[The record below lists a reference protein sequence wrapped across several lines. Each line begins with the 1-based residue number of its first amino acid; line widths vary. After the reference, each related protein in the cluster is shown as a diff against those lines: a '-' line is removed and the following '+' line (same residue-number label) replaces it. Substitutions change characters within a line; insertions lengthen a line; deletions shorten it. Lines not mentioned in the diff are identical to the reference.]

1 MTEQTQDTTPL
12 VSVVIPTYNRSK
24 ELARAI
30 KSVLNQTYQNFE
42 ILVVDDGSEE
52 DLRVVC
58 ASFNDQRIRFLR
70 NNTHTNANVARNRG
84 IKEAQG
90 EYIAMLDSDDEY
102 LPHHLNRRIEK
113 IKEWD
118 CDGIFGSAYID
129 NGEEQTLKLSRPLRK
144 GELMIN
150 YLLSDGFAQTSSHF
164 YKANAAKAVLWD
176 ETLLRHQDYD
186 FSVRFAEKYIF
197 NSDYEPTVFIYWGKS
212 GSVEKYNFLSC
223 IQFIAKRTPQ
233 ITRDAYKTYTLKML
247 ELANNEKSNIKIVK
261 YYQKEISKVADRISL
276 ADYYTAFRVNS
287 NYKKLRVFMCYI
299 KAITIKKLNAHFKCP
314 RTKNARSA
322 FLDQ

>member
-58 ASFNDQRIRFLR
+58 DSFNDQRIKFLR
-70 NNTHTNANVARNRG
+70 NDTHINANVARNRG

-102 LPHHLNRRIEK
+102 LPHHLSRRVEK
-113 IKEWD
+113 IKEWN

-129 NGEEQTLKLSRPLRK
+129 NGVEIVTGLSRPVRK
-144 GELMIN
+144 NEN
-150 YLLSDGFAQTSSHF
+150 FTEYLFSDGFAPTPSHF
-164 YKANAAKAVLWD
+164 YRKHAAKQIVWD
-176 ETLLRHQDYD
+176 EQILRHQDFD
-186 FSVRFAEKYIF
+186 FSIRFADKFHFKVDHY
-197 NSDYEPTVFIYWGKS
+197 PTIKIHWHPNTFQLLTEAQFRSQQAVFENYKAR
-212 GSVEKYNFLSC
+212 LTP
-223 IQFIAKRTPQ
+223 RTQ
-233 ITRDAYKTYTLKML
+233 AQYYLRML
-247 ELANNEKSNIKIVK
+247 PFAIRANNESFIKIYK
-261 YYQKEISKVADRISL
+261 SQINNLIKFITLTEFMTTHNCNSL
-276 ADYYTAFRVNS
+276 
-287 NYKKLRVFMCYI
+287 
-299 KAITIKKLNAHFKCP
+299 IKKVITRALFVIKILS
-314 RTKNARSA
+314 K
-322 FLDQ
+322 

>member
-1 MTEQTQDTTPL
+1 MTKYSKDTTPL

-52 DLRVVC
+52 DLRVIC
-58 ASFNDQRIRFLR
+58 DSFNDQRIKFLR
-70 NNTHTNANVARNRG
+70 NDTHTNANVARNRG

-102 LPHHLNRRIEK
+102 LPHHLSRRIEK
-113 IKEWD
+113 IREWG

-150 YLLSDGFAQTSSHF
+150 YLLSDGFAPTPSHF

-186 FSVRFAEKYIF
+186 FSVRFAEKYNF
-197 NSDYEPTVFIYWGKS
+197 ASDYEPSIKVIWQKQQR
-212 GSVEKYNFLSC
+212 KAYNFDSC
-223 IQFIAKRTPQ
+223 ITFIKKFHKSIAKEASALYMLQMQRLAIDMHAEHAITDFYLQQ
-233 ITRDAYKTYTLKML
+233 IKQ
-247 ELANNEKSNIKIVK
+247 NISNITWPM
-261 YYQKEISKVADRISL
+261 YYIHTRRS
-276 ADYYTAFRVNS
+276 
-287 NYKKLRVFMCYI
+287 
-299 KAITIKKLNAHFKCP
+299 P
-314 RTKNARSA
+314 RTIEKIKLKLQYLYCLIKNNKNT
-322 FLDQ
+322 

>member
-30 KSVLNQTYQNFE
+30 KSVQNQTYQNFE

-52 DLRVVC
+52 DLRVIC
-58 ASFNDQRIRFLR
+58 DSFNDQRIKFLR
-70 NNTHTNANVARNRG
+70 NDTHTNANVARNRG

-113 IKEWD
+113 IKNGIWS
-118 CDGIFGSAYID
+118 IFGSAYID

-186 FSVRFAEKYIF
+186 FSVRFAEKYIC
-197 NSDYEPTVFIYWGKS
+197 NSDHEPTVFIYWGKS
-212 GSVEKYNFLSC
+212 V
-223 IQFIAKRTPQ
+223 Q
-233 ITRDAYKTYTLKML
+233 LK
-247 ELANNEKSNIKIVK
+247 N
-261 YYQKEISKVADRISL
+261 
-276 ADYYTAFRVNS
+276 
-287 NYKKLRVFMCYI
+287 
-299 KAITIKKLNAHFKCP
+299 TIP
-314 RTKNARSA
+314 
-322 FLDQ
+322 

>member
-1 MTEQTQDTTPL
+1 MTEKVQIKTPL

-52 DLRVVC
+52 NLRVVC
-58 ASFNDQRIRFLR
+58 DSFNDQRIRFLR
-70 NNTHTNANVARNRG
+70 NDTHTNANVARNRG

-102 LPHHLNRRIEK
+102 LPHHLSRRVEK

-129 NGEEQTLKLSRPLRK
+129 NGEEQTLKLSRPLKK

-150 YLLSDGFAQTSSHF
+150 YLLSDGFAPTPSHF

-186 FSVRFAEKYIF
+186 FSVRFAKSYSF
-197 NSDYEPTVFIYWGKS
+197 LSDYEPTIIVYWVVNKVS
-212 GSVEKYNFLSC
+212 SIDLNSC
-223 IQFIAKRTPQ
+223 ILFLETNKATITPQ
-233 ITRDAYKTYTLKML
+233 NL
-247 ELANNEKSNIKIVK
+247 VK
-261 YYQKEISKVADRISL
+261 YVINQAIAAKIQQDDFAFKYYKRILKNYTNLISL
-276 ADYYTAFRVNS
+276 NDWLSANAT
-287 NYKKLRVFMCYI
+287 KKNGN
-299 KAITIKKLNAHFKCP
+299 KALITIFFTINITCKVILDYLKPKKV
-314 RTKNARSA
+314 
-322 FLDQ
+322 

>member
-1 MTEQTQDTTPL
+1 MTIDIKDTTPL

-24 ELARAI
+24 KLARAI

-58 ASFNDQRIRFLR
+58 DTFNDQRIKFLR
-70 NNTHTNANVARNRG
+70 NDTHTNANVARNRG

-102 LPHHLNRRIEK
+102 LTHHLSRRVEK
-113 IKEWD
+113 IKEWN

-129 NGEEQTLKLSRPLRK
+129 NGEEQALKLSRPLRK

-150 YLLSDGFAQTSSHF
+150 YLLSDGFAPTPSHF
-164 YKANAAKAVLWD
+164 YKANAAKEILWD

-186 FSVRFAEKYIF
+186 FSTRFSFRFRFGCDI
-197 NSDYEPTVFIYWGKS
+197 EPTIIIHWNKT
-212 GSVEKYNFLSC
+212 EKRNHDFQSYLKFTEKWSKHITPPLLIEYVMGMRKLAVSENAL
-223 IQFIAKRTPQ
+223 QAKEQYTKILKRQIFHITPSQWLQ
-233 ITRDAYKTYTLKML
+233 IKGATNTMKKATAMLGYFAILLCNTLRPKT
-247 ELANNEKSNIKIVK
+247 
-261 YYQKEISKVADRISL
+261 Q
-276 ADYYTAFRVNS
+276 
-287 NYKKLRVFMCYI
+287 
-299 KAITIKKLNAHFKCP
+299 
-314 RTKNARSA
+314 
-322 FLDQ
+322 

>member
-1 MTEQTQDTTPL
+1 MTEKVQIKTPL

-52 DLRVVC
+52 DLRVVYDT
-58 ASFNDQRIRFLR
+58 FNDQRIRFLR
-70 NNTHTNANVARNRG
+70 NDTHTNANVARNRG

-113 IKEWD
+113 IREWG
-118 CDGIFGSAYID
+118 CDGIFGSAYIY
-129 NGEEQTLKLSRPLRK
+129 NGEEQTLKLSRPLKK

-150 YLLSDGFAQTSSHF
+150 YLLSDGFAPTPSHF

-197 NSDYEPTVFIYWGKS
+197 NSDYEPTNIINWQQEAQWKAEYWQSCKAFINKNKAKINPKNLYSYLCQITSK
-212 GSVEKYNFLSC
+212 GSKTIDRNDEIHFRWIARELDSMVNFISLTDY
-223 IQFIAKRTPQ
+223 IQFSHQLKFSKVRS
-233 ITRDAYKTYTLKML
+233 TLKYFIL
-247 ELANNEKSNIKIVK
+247 L
-261 YYQKEISKVADRISL
+261 L
-276 ADYYTAFRVNS
+276 
-287 NYKKLRVFMCYI
+287 
-299 KAITIKKLNAHFKCP
+299 
-314 RTKNARSA
+314 TKR
-322 FLDQ
+322 

>member
-58 ASFNDQRIRFLR
+58 DSFNDQRIKFLR
-70 NNTHTNANVARNRG
+70 NDTHINANVARNRG

-113 IKEWD
+113 IKRMGLRWNIWK
-118 CDGIFGSAYID
+118 CIID
-129 NGEEQTLKLSRPLRK
+129 NGVEIVTGLSRPVRK
-144 GELMIN
+144 NEN
-150 YLLSDGFAQTSSHF
+150 FTEYL
-164 YKANAAKAVLWD
+164 W
-176 ETLLRHQDYD
+176 
-186 FSVRFAEKYIF
+186 
-197 NSDYEPTVFIYWGKS
+197 
-212 GSVEKYNFLSC
+212 
-223 IQFIAKRTPQ
+223 
-233 ITRDAYKTYTLKML
+233 
-247 ELANNEKSNIKIVK
+247 
-261 YYQKEISKVADRISL
+261 
-276 ADYYTAFRVNS
+276 
-287 NYKKLRVFMCYI
+287 
-299 KAITIKKLNAHFKCP
+299 
-314 RTKNARSA
+314 
-322 FLDQ
+322 

>member
-186 FSVRFAEKYIF
+186 FSVRFADKFEFLTDYTPTIIINWKQGNTQKLDFIQIQSALSYILTQQHLIKKELLIKYLYLLKNILNDKDKNNHELQKQINNKVIENIKF
-197 NSDYEPTVFIYWGKS
+197 VSLA
-212 GSVEKYNFLSC
+212 NFLS
-223 IQFIAKRTPQ
+223 
-233 ITRDAYKTYTLKML
+233 
-247 ELANNEKSNIKIVK
+247 
-261 YYQKEISKVADRISL
+261 
-276 ADYYTAFRVNS
+276 
-287 NYKKLRVFMCYI
+287 
-299 KAITIKKLNAHFKCP
+299 IKKPKSKLATLRLRFIYTFELF
-314 RTKNARSA
+314 RRG
-322 FLDQ
+322 

>member
-52 DLRVVC
+52 NLRVVC
-58 ASFNDQRIRFLR
+58 DSFNDQRIKFLR
-70 NNTHTNANVARNRG
+70 NDTHNNANVARNRG

-129 NGEEQTLKLSRPLRK
+129 NGEEQTLNLSRPLRK

-150 YLLSDGFAQTSSHF
+150 YLLSGGFAQTSSHF

-176 ETLLRHQDYD
+176 ENLLRHQDYD
-186 FSVRFAEKYIF
+186 FSARFADKYTF
-197 NSDYEPTVFIYWGKS
+197 KTDVEPTIIVNWRKGERRQHDFSSYLYFIEKWQSKIKPHLFIGYLVNMYKLAIIENQNHYATTIYKHITKNIYHLSLTQWINLNSPTSKFKALLTFIIQIIKKIIRELYLGK
-212 GSVEKYNFLSC
+212 
-223 IQFIAKRTPQ
+223 
-233 ITRDAYKTYTLKML
+233 
-247 ELANNEKSNIKIVK
+247 
-261 YYQKEISKVADRISL
+261 
-276 ADYYTAFRVNS
+276 
-287 NYKKLRVFMCYI
+287 YKK
-299 KAITIKKLNAHFKCP
+299 
-314 RTKNARSA
+314 
-322 FLDQ
+322 

>member
-1 MTEQTQDTTPL
+1 MTKYSKDTTPL

-52 DLRVVC
+52 DLRVIC
-58 ASFNDQRIRFLR
+58 DSFNDQRIKFLR
-70 NNTHTNANVARNRG
+70 NDTHTNANVARNRG

-129 NGEEQTLKLSRPLRK
+129 NGEEQTLKLSRPLKK

-150 YLLSDGFAQTSSHF
+150 YLLSDGFAPTPSHF

-176 ETLLRHQDYD
+176 ENLLRHQDFD
-186 FSVRFAEKYIF
+186 FSIRFAKKHSF
-197 NSDYEPTVFIYWGKS
+197 KSDYEPTTIINWLLT
-212 GSVEKYNFLSC
+212 EKRNIDFQSC
-223 IQFIAKRTPQ
+223 ISF
-233 ITRDAYKTYTLKML
+233 
-247 ELANNEKSNIKIVK
+247 
-261 YYQKEISKVADRISL
+261 ISKVKDTVSNDKLVSYYQYMHVQAQSFGNKEMIRYYKNQLASSINHISL
-276 ADYYTAFRVNS
+276 ENWFAIVLKKN
-287 NYKKLRVFMCYI
+287 NPYKLELFLHLISYFHKLCL
-299 KAITIKKLNAHFKCP
+299 TLIKKQF
-314 RTKNARSA
+314 SA
-322 FLDQ
+322 

>member
-1 MTEQTQDTTPL
+1 MTEKVQIKTPL

-52 DLRVVC
+52 NLRVVC
-58 ASFNDQRIRFLR
+58 DSFNDQRIRFLR

-102 LPHHLNRRIEK
+102 LPHHLSRRVEK

-129 NGEEQTLKLSRPLRK
+129 NGEEQTLKLSRPVNK
-144 GELMIN
+144 GELM
-150 YLLSDGFAQTSSHF
+150 
-164 YKANAAKAVLWD
+164 
-176 ETLLRHQDYD
+176 
-186 FSVRFAEKYIF
+186 
-197 NSDYEPTVFIYWGKS
+197 
-212 GSVEKYNFLSC
+212 
-223 IQFIAKRTPQ
+223 
-233 ITRDAYKTYTLKML
+233 
-247 ELANNEKSNIKIVK
+247 
-261 YYQKEISKVADRISL
+261 
-276 ADYYTAFRVNS
+276 
-287 NYKKLRVFMCYI
+287 
-299 KAITIKKLNAHFKCP
+299 LN
-314 RTKNARSA
+314 
-322 FLDQ
+322 

>member
-30 KSVLNQTYQNFE
+30 KSVLNQTYQDFE

-52 DLRVVC
+52 DLKVIC
-58 ASFNDQRIRFLR
+58 DSFNDQRIKFLR
-70 NNTHTNANVARNRG
+70 NDTHTNANVARNRG

-102 LPHHLNRRIEK
+102 LPHHLSRRVEK

-186 FSVRFAEKYIF
+186 FSVRFADKFEFLTDYTPTIIINWKQGNTQKLDFIQIQSALSYILTQQHLIKKELLIKYLYLLKNILNDKDKNNHELQKQINNKVIENIKF
-197 NSDYEPTVFIYWGKS
+197 VSLA
-212 GSVEKYNFLSC
+212 NFLS
-223 IQFIAKRTPQ
+223 
-233 ITRDAYKTYTLKML
+233 
-247 ELANNEKSNIKIVK
+247 
-261 YYQKEISKVADRISL
+261 
-276 ADYYTAFRVNS
+276 
-287 NYKKLRVFMCYI
+287 
-299 KAITIKKLNAHFKCP
+299 IKKPKSKLATLRLRFIYTFELF
-314 RTKNARSA
+314 RRG
-322 FLDQ
+322 